1 MKKSIA
7 DYLKQGVEGPFFY
20 RMVETVLSRD
30 KNWARWKI
38 ENCPSIA
45 RPSVTPEEYLAAKS
59 SAHKATTNKRLRPNP
74 LGSLDLKFLSEG
86 ESQGGLER
94 LKDPSRYRL
103 PTINSFQSKIELD
116 DMDIDMARDEE
127 SKNAAIESKASKSW
141 RALRIASASKLV
153 AFDKIER
160 SDKIDEIFKDDVK
173 AEEPVNNA
181 DEETMD
187 GDESIFPKDRR
198 PIVISGPSGVGKGTL
213 VKMLMDKHPKVLG
226 KKASH
231 TTRSLREGEV
241 NGQHYY
247 FVTKEQYNVMRDG
260 DEFLELNNFNGNDY
274 GTSRK
279 VVEGI
284 IAQNKVPVMEMDMH
298 VSSNSRVSNPPIDTD
313 CFLQGIQQ
321 LKDNGYAARFIF
333 LAPPDVSEL
342 EQRLRRR
349 GSDGEEKI
357 KQSLEIAKRELQ
369 QAELEGFHDKTFV
382 NDDLETT
389 YRKLESYIFYTDEK
403 DDAGEGTPMEGAK
416 AADTDTEVEI
426 ADNEAAQVDET
437 PKEGDGVPVETNEG
451 AAEPADGDDTAK

>member
-59 SAHKATTNKRLRPNP
+59 SARKATTNKRLRPNP

-141 RALRIASASKLV
+141 RALRIASASRLV

-187 GDESIFPKDRR
+187 GVESIFPKDRR

-213 VKMLMDKHPKVLG
+213 LKMLMDKHPKVLG

-231 TTRSLREGEV
+231 TTRPPREGEV
-241 NGQHYY
+241 NGQQYY
-247 FVTKEQYNVMRDG
+247 FVTKEQYDVMRDG

-298 VSSNSRVSNPPIDTD
+298 VSSNSRVSNP
-313 CFLQGIQQ
+313 
-321 LKDNGYAARFIF
+321 
-333 LAPPDVSEL
+333 
-342 EQRLRRR
+342 
-349 GSDGEEKI
+349 
-357 KQSLEIAKRELQ
+357 
-369 QAELEGFHDKTFV
+369 
-382 NDDLETT
+382 
-389 YRKLESYIFYTDEK
+389 
-403 DDAGEGTPMEGAK
+403 
-416 AADTDTEVEI
+416 
-426 ADNEAAQVDET
+426 
-437 PKEGDGVPVETNEG
+437 
-451 AAEPADGDDTAK
+451 